1 MEKIKQD
8 MELKAQGYEYSQPDE
23 PTEVKFKSTKI
34 ESKIQSEGEGN
45 IYEYLKAIGWEEA

>member
-8 MELKAQGYEYSQPDE
+8 MELKAQGYEYSQPDQ
-23 PTEVKFKSTKI
+23 PTEVKFKGTKI
-34 ESKIQSEGEGN
+34 ESKTQSEGEGN